1 MGFTDDNLDILQNIE
16 AIVIDI
22 YRKDY
27 PDLKDRE
34 VLKAYEALI
43 QHQRQVARGRT
54 PNPPENLSD
63 SEQMIFDAIQQ
74 VLEVR
79 RELAPPSEKPQR
91 FSLVNKSTSFE
102 DTLLACL
109 RKVHKSV
116 KFWTKERGPQGY
128 LNYINGFL

>member
-1 MGFTDDNLDILQNIE
+1 MAFTDDNLDILQNIE
-16 AIVIDI
+16 AIVIGI
-22 YRKDY
+22 YRKHY

-34 VLKAYEALI
+34 VMKAYEALI
-43 QHQRQVARGRT
+43 QSQRQVARGRT
-54 PNPPENLSD
+54 PRPPENLSER
-63 SEQMIFDAIQQ
+63 EQTIFEGVQE
-74 VLEVR
+74 VLEMR

-91 FSLVNKSTSFE
+91 FSLVNKTTSFE

-109 RKVHKSV
+109 RKLQSSV

>member
-1 MGFTDDNLDILQNIE
+1 MKFIDDNLDILQNIE

-27 PDLKDRE
+27 PDMKDKE

-43 QHQRQVARGRT
+43 QSQRQVARGRT
-54 PNPPENLSD
+54 PRPPENLSD
-63 SEQMIFDAIQQ
+63 SEQMIFDGVQQ
-74 VLEVR
+74 VLELR

-91 FSLVNKSTSFE
+91 FSLVNKTTSFE

-109 RKVHKSV
+109 RKLQKSV